1 MTVENGELSIFNQRS
16 AGPENNN
23 NRRMIRPEYRLR
35 RHLLSVCADTKNPE
49 NILTTGAAFLLLS
62 FKLWEDLKKEKNGR
76 YCGPRQL
83 NVQPIITRR
92 PVRYWILRK

>member
-23 NRRMIRPEYRLR
+23 NRRMIRPEYRL

-76 YCGPRQL
+76 RHCGPRQL

-92 PVRYWILRK
+92 PVRY